1 MAFLSKE
8 ATKKAEKQKNLN
20 RTERCSDSNEK
31 LRVSDQL
38 YITINLKCFVLLSYS
53 RIPAVHKWRLNNT

>member
-1 MAFLSKE
+1 MAYQKK

-20 RTERCSDSNEK
+20 STERRFDSNEK

-38 YITINLKCFVLLSYS
+38 HITINLKRFVLQLYC
-53 RIPAVHKWRLNNT
+53 RILTKHKWRLTT